1 MLWKWAVSVVATAV
15 MVGIYLLPSPIEP
28 EPFVFEKTPPT
39 LQGPLAVN
47 RDLQEGRR
55 IFAGQLKGPESFTAD
70 ADGDLY
76 TGTVDGRLW
85 RIHEDRLYFI
95 TQMGRNVSGCGTPD
109 YEPVC
114 GRPHGVRLD
123 REGYLIVADSYLGL
137 YRVHPKTGEK
147 TLLVSNEE
155 GVDGIP
161 FKFLNGLEISR
172 NGTVFFTDSS
182 GKWGRRHHRY
192 EVIET
197 NHLGRLLAY
206 DPATRWVR
214 AVLDG
219 LYMANGIAFSPE
231 EDYLLIAETSVARI
245 LRFWLKGPNAGKTE
259 IFIDNMPGYPDN
271 IRLTDRG
278 TFLVG
283 ISTTRFP
290 GFSRPFLDL
299 IGPHPALKRFIAK
312 VTPLEFFSVLLRK
325 HGLALE
331 LSGAGEVR
339 RSLHDPDG
347 AVTWAVSDAFEHRGR
362 LYLGNTDLPF
372 LAVLDLHS

>member
-1 MLWKWAVSVVATAV
+1 
-15 MVGIYLLPSPIEP
+15 
-28 EPFVFEKTPPT
+28 PPT

-70 ADGDLY
+70 ADGRCVAS
-76 TGTVDGRLW
+76 TGWRQGVLW
-85 RIHEDRLYFI
+85 VGNPKHMPLIGLEIHMECLPCGALNSSSSAGSHSGLEHGSRSAQCEYKLICAYYLN
-95 TQMGRNVSGCGTPD
+95 GVCVS
-109 YEPVC
+109 
-114 GRPHGVRLD
+114 HL
-123 REGYLIVADSYLGL
+123 
-137 YRVHPKTGEK
+137 
-147 TLLVSNEE
+147 

-182 GKWGRRHHRY
+182 SKWGRRHHRY
-192 EVIET
+192 ELIAGNLAV
-197 NHLGRLLAY
+197 RMLAY
-206 DPATRWVR
+206 DPATRRVR

-245 LRFWLKGPNAGKTE
+245 LRFWLKGPNAGRTE

-290 GFSRPFLDL
+290 GFLRPFLDL

-312 VTPLEFFSVLLRK
+312 VREICV
-325 HGLALE
+325 
-331 LSGAGEVR
+331 
-339 RSLHDPDG
+339 
-347 AVTWAVSDAFEHRGR
+347 
-362 LYLGNTDLPF
+362 
-372 LAVLDLHS
+372 